1 MEKIKKGMKLE
12 VCEDTENL
20 CLEFKDYFRLKKLD
34 GMIDYYQLIR
44 EPTAELENLILN
56 YQEKR
61 RIQCEIEHKR
71 MKLFIHKTAQK
82 LFDEM
87 SLEERQKMYE
97 DADPG
102 EEHLGLGL
110 YVRNKY
116 IFAKLN
122 EIDFPVQ
129 FPDTLSSEILSCLV
143 SILVG
148 FDYDDP
154 FYSDVYASWRFPW
167 LRKLYFALFDKYP
180 DEILKK
186 YAGRKNVKT
195 AVKLAVGE
203 VYESIV
209 NKERFAVQAK
219 KYGLSSAKI
228 RSVQEFFKNNNGKY
242 LAIPYDIFL
251 LGCDLPEEERMRRLH
266 LLKLLLERE
275 NNLIKEF
282 PRWLFEKQDA
292 VLVAVSVSGKFLRYF
307 RRFNMDDSVIRA
319 ALQSRGDAIQYV
331 SPLVRDRLDYIRL
344 ALVEPYGCALHMPCM
359 RKYRDNDECVIL
371 AVTTNGRNIQF
382 ASTRLRDDF
391 DIACLAVTNQND
403 YYPESTIKYLSKRLR
418 DNKEIALLD
427 MEKGHGCFDDYSK
440 RLRNDLELAILN
452 VKKGR
457 GSIADYS
464 PELRDNEKIAQAII
478 ESGHTFNLHYMSDRI
493 KALYREYVVD

>member
-1 MEKIKKGMKLE
+1 MEKVKKGMKLE

-20 CLEFKDYFRLKKLD
+20 SLEFKDYFRLKNLD

-44 EPTAELENLILN
+44 EPTAELEKLIFN

-61 RIQCEIEHKR
+61 RIQCEIEQKR
-71 MKLFIHKTAQK
+71 MKLFIHRTAQK
-82 LFDEM
+82 LFEEM
-87 SLEERQKMYE
+87 SPEERQKMYE
-97 DADPG
+97 EADPG
-102 EEHLGLGL
+102 EEHFGIGL

-122 EIDFPVQ
+122 EIDFPVR

-167 LRKLYFALFDKYP
+167 LRKLYFVLFDKYP

-186 YAGRKNVKT
+186 YAGRKNVKK
-195 AVKLAVGE
+195 AVNLAVAE

-209 NKERFAVQAK
+209 NIERFAIQAK
-219 KYGLSSAKI
+219 RYGLSSAKI
-228 RSVQEFFKNNNGKY
+228 RSVQEFFKSNNGKY
-242 LAIPYDIFL
+242 LAIPYDLFL
-251 LGCDLPEEERMRRLH
+251 LGCDLPEEERTRRLR

-282 PRWLFEKQDA
+282 PRWLFEKQDS

-359 RKYRDNDECVIL
+359 KKYRDDDECVKL

-391 DIACLAVTNQND
+391 DMACIAVTNQKD
-403 YYPESTIKYLSKRLR
+403 YYPESTIKYL
-418 DNKEIALLD
+418 
-427 MEKGHGCFDDYSK
+427 C
-440 RLRNDLELAILN
+440 
-452 VKKGR
+452 
-457 GSIADYS
+457 S
-464 PELRDNEKIAQAII
+464 PMVMNR
-478 ESGHTFNLHYMSDRI
+478 R
-493 KALYREYVVD
+493 